1 MAEVGCISLGPLD
14 AVEKVSELFLRVKV
28 ALERWHSN
36 VLPEAELPK
45 TFGELLEKFAASDD
59 PLMEYRATKLKEGA
73 ESALLMVLAH
83 GVEEST
89 LEKIAASFPKDD
101 EGQEVD
107 VKPFVKPSRKY
118 ARKINEYLTARKKK
132 LTSESTSSAKPA
144 EDVSGTSKTT

>member
-1 MAEVGCISLGPLD
+1 M
-14 AVEKVSELFLRVKV
+14 EKTSELFLRAKV

-36 VLPEAELPK
+36 VFLEAELPK
-45 TFGELLEKFAASDD
+45 TFGELLDKFAAPVDS
-59 PLMEYRATKLKEGA
+59 LMEYRATKLKEGA

-107 VKPFVKPSRKY
+107 VKPFVKPSRRF

-132 LTSESTSSAKPA
+132 LTSESTSPAKPA
-144 EDVSGTSKTT
+144 EDVVGTSKAT

>member
-14 AVEKVSELFLRVKV
+14 AEEKICELFLRVKV

-36 VLPEAELPK
+36 VLPEVELPK

-101 EGQEVD
+101 EGQVRMLRTLQR
-107 VKPFVKPSRKY
+107 PGSGSR
-118 ARKINEYLTARKKK
+118 E
-132 LTSESTSSAKPA
+132 
-144 EDVSGTSKTT
+144 